1 MTNTQGLPELA
12 ELLSKAWGTPV
23 TPLDDRILLQ
33 GEDPQDRVLIERG
46 HHDGLLHLMLPLR
59 PVDENAPSLGAV
71 VDLLLQLNAD
81 VHQLGQARMA
91 YNSPSGEFMLM
102 DCLQPDL
109 AGALAQ
115 IDARRVLARRLRQAI
130 LQLQAAPEEV

>member
-23 TPLDDRILLQ
+23 TPLDDSILLE

-46 HHDGLLHLMLPLR
+46 QQDGLLHLLLPLR
-59 PVDENAPSLGAV
+59 PLDENPQSLGAV

-91 YNSPSGEFMLM
+91 YHSASGEFMLM

-115 IDARRVLARRLRQAI
+115 IDARRVLARRVRQAI